1 MYGYGFEIKTSF
13 TTQWAI
19 IAKGT
24 QAQAPTTLMAVG
36 RGGMAFDANVIQR
49 VRELLPLHGYISKTH
64 SIGGVQEMFATPSRP
79 CVPSIQN
86 ARPDVV
92 WRRSTRDS

>member
-1 MYGYGFEIKTSF
+1 MRHKYGYGFEIKTSF

-36 RGGMAFDANVIQR
+36 RGMAFDANVIQR
-49 VRELLPLHGYISKTH
+49 ERER
-64 SIGGVQEMFATPSRP
+64 TPAASW
-79 CVPSIQN
+79 IH
-86 ARPDVV
+86 
-92 WRRSTRDS
+92 